1 MHAATSFAELYSVQ
15 LQVQRVHKGFGRR
28 TISQL
33 QVIKSRRL
41 VLSLSD
47 DGVNLHTLPDL
58 QLKGQADR

>member
-1 MHAATSFAELYSVQ
+1 
-15 LQVQRVHKGFGRR
+15 VHKGFGRR
-28 TISQL
+28 TVSQL